1 MGQCPFSRLS
11 SSVSGSLS
19 GFSRR
24 QFVTTALSS
33 LAATAVAYAGGEK
46 LARAAGDALPSNAQ
60 APGAAGDLASTS
72 SNSTAIEP
80 FYGPNQGGITTPTQQ
95 HSYFAAF
102 DLTTANRADVIS
114 LLQKWTQA
122 SARMTQGQTAEPLP
136 DDLTQRP
143 TDSGDALGLSPER
156 LTLTFGFGAGL
167 FSLNGQDRYGLASR
181 RPAALVDL
189 PTFNGDQLVAERTGG
204 DLSVQACSDDPLIA
218 FHAVRQ
224 LSQIALTLGGGV
236 AKMRWAQTG
245 FQPQAKGAETSRNLM
260 GFKDGT
266 MQPKTTDNAVWVGS
280 EGPDWMQG
288 GSYVV
293 VRRIR
298 IALEHW
304 DRTPVSFQQKVV
316 GRCKYSGAPLGQ
328 ENENDPI
335 DLNAV
340 DADGNPV
347 IPANSHVR
355 LAAPAS
361 NGGAEL
367 LRRGY
372 SYNDGANF
380 TTERWPP
387 WRQGV
392 EYDAGLFFVAY
403 QKDPRTAFIPVF
415 TNMAKLDMMNQYTTH
430 NGSGLFACP
439 GGTLEGEYI
448 GQKLFQ

>member
-1 MGQCPFSRLS
+1 
-11 SSVSGSLS
+11 
-19 GFSRR
+19 
-24 QFVTTALSS
+24 
-33 LAATAVAYAGGEK
+33 
-46 LARAAGDALPSNAQ
+46 
-60 APGAAGDLASTS
+60 
-72 SNSTAIEP
+72 
-80 FYGPNQGGITTPTQQ
+80 
-95 HSYFAAF
+95 
-102 DLTTANRADVIS
+102 
-114 LLQKWTQA
+114 
-122 SARMTQGQTAEPLP
+122 
-136 DDLTQRP
+136 
-143 TDSGDALGLSPER
+143 
-156 LTLTFGFGAGL
+156 
-167 FSLNGQDRYGLASR
+167 LNGQDRYGLAAR
-181 RPAALVDL
+181 RPAALVDM
-189 PTFNGDQLVAERTGG
+189 PAFNGDQLVAERTGG

-224 LSQIALTLGGGV
+224 LSQIALSLNGGV

-245 FQPQAKGAETSRNLM
+245 FQPQSQGAETSRNLM

-304 DRTPVSFQQKVV
+304 DRTPVDFQQKVV

-328 ENENDPI
+328 KNENDPI

-380 TTERWPP
+380 TAERWPP

-403 QKDPRTAFIPVF
+403 QKDPRTAFIPIF

-439 GGTLEGEYI
+439 GGTSEGEYL